1 MICEAE
7 SQELLKIAH
16 RVPQEALERHIKLQ
30 KQQFKAVRER
40 LNELTK
46 PLDENVA
53 GAAEANTIV
62 GNMMLEGKGR
72 PQKVVRLPEE
82 RSYREVKQAARQSE
96 YIARQGQEALE
107 RLRNM
112 G

>member
-7 SQELLKIAH
+7 SQELMKIAH
-16 RVPQEALERHIKLQ
+16 KVPQEALEKHIRLQ
-30 KQQFKAVRER
+30 KQQTKDVREKPKE
-40 LNELTK
+40 LNQ
-46 PLDENVA
+46 PLDERIA

-62 GNMMLEGKGR
+62 GNMMIEGEGR
-72 PQKVVRLPEE
+72 PQKVIQLPEE

-96 YIARQGQEALE
+96 YIARQGREALE
-107 RLRNM
+107 KIRNM